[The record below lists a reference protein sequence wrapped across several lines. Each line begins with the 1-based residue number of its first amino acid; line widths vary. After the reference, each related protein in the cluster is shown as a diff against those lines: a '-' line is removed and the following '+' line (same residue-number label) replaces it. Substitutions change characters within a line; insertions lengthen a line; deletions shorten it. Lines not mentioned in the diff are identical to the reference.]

1 MMSSPLLSQTLSSDT
16 LIAVPR
22 IAVKNA
28 IIVKGE
34 FNICKEELKITQE
47 KVVLLEDKSNK
58 QNQLIIN
65 LNNIINTKDGIIAEK
80 NNIIVL
86 KEEQITILKKQKSAK
101 IRQGLLIGFAGGA
114 ATVALLLAL

>member
-1 MMSSPLLSQTLSSDT
+1 MMSLPLLSQTLSSDT

-34 FNICKEELKITQE
+34 SDICKEELKITQE
-47 KVVLLEDKSNK
+47 KVVLLEEKSNK

-65 LNNIINTKDGIIAEK
+65 LNNIINTKDGVIAEK

-86 KEEQITILKKQKSAK
+86 KEEQIKILKKQKSAK
-101 IRQGLLIGFAGGA
+101 MWQGLLMGFAGGA
-114 ATVALLLAL
+114 ATFTLLFAL